1 MADIEIIGIK
11 LLNEEEK
18 KIGNTLLEEYHKKIQ
33 RLIKNPLL
41 LKVHIKEYDKDG
53 KKSKYSI
60 NTEAVFAGKMIES
73 SSWDY
78 DFARA
83 IHKGMKKIENEME
96 KKFKVSKQQ

>member
-1 MADIEIIGIK
+1 MADIEIIGVK
-11 LLNEEEK
+11 LLTEK
-18 KIGNTLLEEYHKKIQ
+18 QKEIADIILNEYHKKIQ

-60 NTEAVFAGKMIES
+60 NTEAIFAGKMIES

-83 IHKGMKKIENEME
+83 IHKAMKKIESEME